1 MNGKGARGMPSVDLS
16 IQSQERIVQ
25 EATPIPESEMFKK
38 KGEQA
43 SNNPS
48 AVSMEVKEIEKKPK
62 KKLTEKQ
69 LEALKR
75 GREKSMETRKAKAQ
89 KKKETDKE
97 WAERREAE
105 EKRNAPPPPPVVKEE
120 TSFVDNRQQQYHTPM
135 PQMPQAPS
143 MGNFS
148 IDYDKII
155 HGVSTQLDS
164 RRLAREQK
172 EHEVADNIAK
182 YEEQIRED
190 ERNKLYAEMDAEEEE
205 EKQRKSKATTQ
216 KVLQTHRPVDYGYA
230 FQGGRSRY
238 RRY

>member
-1 MNGKGARGMPSVDLS
+1 MNGKSARGMPNVDLS
-16 IQSQERIVQ
+16 IQSQERIEQ
-25 EATPIPESEMFKK
+25 ENTPIPESEMFKK
-38 KGEQA
+38 KGE
-43 SNNPS
+43 N
-48 AVSMEVKEIEKKPK
+48 VSMEVKETEKKPK

-89 KKKETDKE
+89 KKKAEDKE
-97 WAERREAE
+97 WANRREAE
-105 EKRNAPPPPPVVKEE
+105 EKRLAPPPPVVKEE
-120 TSFVDNRQQQYHTPM
+120 SSFVDTRQQYSAP
-135 PQMPQAPS
+135 PPMPQAPS

-155 HGVSTQLDS
+155 HGVSSQLDQ
-164 RRLAREQK
+164 RRLQREQK

-190 ERNKLYAEMDAEEEE
+190 ERNKLYAELDAEEEE
-205 EKQRKSKATTQ
+205 EKQRKNAKTTQ
-216 KVLQTHRPVDYGYA
+216 KVLQTHRPVDYSYA

>member
-1 MNGKGARGMPSVDLS
+1 MNGKSARGMPNVDLS
-16 IQSQERIVQ
+16 IQSQERIEQ
-25 EATPIPESEMFKK
+25 ENTPIPESEMFKK
-38 KGEQA
+38 KGE
-43 SNNPS
+43 N
-48 AVSMEVKEIEKKPK
+48 VSMEVKDTPKPK

-89 KKKETDKE
+89 KKKQEDKE
-97 WAERREAE
+97 WADRREAE
-105 EKRNAPPPPPVVKEE
+105 ERRTAPPPPVVKEE
-120 TSFVDNRQQQYHTPM
+120 SSFVDTRQQYSAPPPM
-135 PQMPQAPS
+135 PQMPQ

-155 HGVSTQLDS
+155 SGVSSRLDQA
-164 RRLAREQK
+164 RLQREQK
-172 EHEVADNIAK
+172 EHEVASNIAK

-190 ERNKLYAEMDAEEEE
+190 ERNRLYAELDAEEEE
-205 EKQRKSKATTQ
+205 EKQRKNKATTQ
-216 KVLQTHRPVDYGYA
+216 KVLQTHRPVDYSYA